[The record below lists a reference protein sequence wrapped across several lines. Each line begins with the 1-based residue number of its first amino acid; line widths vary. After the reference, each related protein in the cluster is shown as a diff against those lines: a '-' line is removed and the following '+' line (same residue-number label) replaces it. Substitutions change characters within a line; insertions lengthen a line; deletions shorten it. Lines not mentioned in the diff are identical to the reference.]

1 MGNISDMMGGP
12 FVPPPEKVIIPA
24 EEQLVKEMLAHGIVP
39 PKEIYLDGKVH
50 RFCSSGKKGDSG
62 WYICFSDGV
71 PAGQFGD
78 WRTGIIVG
86 FKADIGRELT
96 IVENMA
102 NSRRMAEAKAL
113 REEEMKRKHELA
125 ANTVEKIWVDGMH
138 AEAEHAYLKKKQ
150 IYSHG
155 ARVTGDGR
163 LMVPLYNAE
172 GKLASIQYI
181 SENSDKKYHPGGA
194 TSECFWSLGEP
205 SKVIY
210 IAEGFATAA
219 TIYEQTGCH
228 TIVAYSASNLV
239 PVTRIIREK
248 FGTMQQIVIVA
259 DNDVSGVGLK
269 YADQASAKYGAKV
282 VMPPDVGMDAND
294 YFVNGGNLLAL
305 LNPPVD
311 EWLVRA
317 VDFSNVPAPV
327 SWLVRGWLQEKSL
340 MMVHGPSGG
349 GKTFV
354 VLDWC
359 MTMAAGLMEWAGYKV
374 RPSTIVYLAGEGH
387 AGLRGRIAAWRQK
400 TGSDPMNMW
409 VSKSGCDLNTPEG
422 YMKVCE
428 QLRAMKIQPDMIV
441 VDTLHRF
448 LRGDEN
454 SSQDAKTMLDACA
467 ALMEEFNCSVMLVHH
482 TGVSEEA
489 QHRARGSSAWR
500 GALDIEISIVP
511 AKGDRPIE
519 IIQRKSKD
527 AELSPTL
534 YCELQGVAID
544 GWFDEDQNPVSSAVI
559 SFVDAPAKV
568 DKKDNSVL
576 ENMKLFSNAW
586 FEADAE
592 LNEKGNPT
600 ISRSALASY
609 LEKIGKYKNEDSLK
623 VGLSPSSDTSFIA
636 KLIAAELILPIKVGV
651 KIREFEVIHP
661 EWINQLNTRRTEMLK
676 DKIR

>member
-24 EEQLVKEMLAHGIVP
+24 EEQLIKQMMEHGIVP

-50 RFCSSGKKGDSG
+50 RFCSSGKRGDSG

-78 WRTGIIVG
+78 WRTGIVVG

-96 IVENMA
+96 LAENIA
-102 NSRRMAEAKAL
+102 NTRRMAEAKAL

-125 ANTVEKIWVDGMH
+125 ANTVEKIWVEGMH
-138 AEAEHAYLKKKQ
+138 AEAEHPYLKKKQ

-163 LMVPLYNAE
+163 LMIPLYNAE

-181 SENSDKKYHPGGA
+181 SENSEKKYHPGGA

-228 TIVAYSASNLV
+228 TIIAYSASNLV

-248 FGTMQQIVIVA
+248 FGAMQEIVIVA

-294 YFVNGGNLLAL
+294 YFLNGGNLLAL
-305 LNPPVD
+305 LSPPVD
-311 EWLVRA
+311 EWLVKA
-317 VDFSNVPAPV
+317 DSFSEVPAPV

-359 MTMAAGLMEWAGYKV
+359 MTMAAGLYEWAGYKV

-387 AGLRGRIAAWRQK
+387 AGLRGRIAAWKQK
-400 TGSDPMNMW
+400 TGCKSMNMW
-409 VSKSGCDLNTPEG
+409 VSKSGCDLNTAEG

-519 IIQRKSKD
+519 IVQRKSKD

-534 YCELQGVAID
+534 YCELQGVDID

-559 SFVDAPAKV
+559 KFVGEPEKV
-568 DKKDNSVL
+568 VRKDTTVTD
-576 ENMKLFSNAW
+576 NMRIFSDAW
-586 FEADAE
+586 FESGAE
-592 LNEKGNPT
+592 LNEAGNPV
-600 ISRSALASY
+600 ISKSALAEY
-609 LEKIGKYKNEDSLK
+609 LSRLGKYKTDDSLRMA
-623 VGLSPSSDTSFIA
+623 LQPSSKTSFVTA
-636 KLIAAELILPIKVGV
+636 LITPQLILPTFIGTR
-651 KIREFEVIHP
+651 IREFEVINP
-661 EWINQLNTRRTEMLK
+661 EWKAQLTMKRTEMMK
-676 DKIR
+676 DKFR